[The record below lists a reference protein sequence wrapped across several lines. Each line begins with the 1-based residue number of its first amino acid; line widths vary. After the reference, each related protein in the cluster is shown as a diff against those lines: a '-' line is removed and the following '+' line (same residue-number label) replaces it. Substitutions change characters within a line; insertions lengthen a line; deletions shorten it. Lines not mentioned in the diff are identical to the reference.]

1 MKNIL
6 EVSSNTNQR
15 MNAIIDEYCIDCCI
29 KDASKYIL
37 GASGK
42 GLRPYLLN
50 IVCDMFGKA
59 DINVL
64 DIGCAIEFIH
74 MYSLIHD
81 DLPAMDN
88 DDYRRGILT
97 LHKKYDEA
105 TAILVG
111 DGFNTLAFEILSNI
125 NIDPKISLKLINKL
139 ANSSG
144 FRGMVSGQM
153 LDIENEKPNNIEQ
166 IKKVQ
171 DYKTGKL
178 IQGSIA
184 MACIYSNC
192 SEASSNILQNVSEN
206 FGLAF
211 QIKDDILDVEG
222 DEKIVGKKLQ
232 KDSDNFKKTF
242 VDFIGL
248 EEAKKYSKQLIDD
261 SILLINELK
270 DVCSVE
276 AKENLICVGE
286 YIINREK

>member
-1 MKNIL
+1 MKNIADI
-6 EVSSNTNQR
+6 SIQINNK

-37 GASGK
+37 AASGK
-42 GLRPYLLN
+42 GLRPYLFHT
-50 IVCDMFGKA
+50 VCEMFGKY
-59 DINVL
+59 DENVI

-88 DDYRRGILT
+88 DDYRRGIET

-111 DGFNTLAFEILSNI
+111 DGFNTLAFEILSNL
-125 NIDPKISLKLINKL
+125 NICHTKIVKLISML
-139 ANSSG
+139 AKSSG

-153 LDIENEKPNNIEQ
+153 LDIENDKPNNIEQ

-171 DYKTGKL
+171 EYKTGKL
-178 IQGSIA
+178 IQGAVA
-184 MACIYSNC
+184 MGCIYSDC
-192 SEASSNILQNVSEN
+192 DDEIFEILVNVSKN

-232 KDSDNFKKTF
+232 KDFTNMKKTF
-242 VDFIGL
+242 VDFIGM
-248 EEAKKYSKQLIDD
+248 EESKIYSKQLIDE
-261 SILLINELK
+261 SILMINKLEN
-270 DVCSVE
+270 VSSQN
-276 AKENLICVGE
+276 AKQNLISVANF
-286 YIINREK
+286 IINRDK